1 MALIEIG
8 RRNYLLYLV
17 LPHPVKMALLSRA
30 SRAKLDVINRLFNET
45 VYSGEGASNYD
56 QIHRYA
62 EAEQHD
68 HPCRTLIEDVW
79 APEGYGRA
87 LDLGAG
93 SGYFTTMIARRAK
106 SVIAIEPV
114 ADMQRTLRARCAAQG
129 VHNVEVLETSVFD
142 LRAHVPDRSIDSA
155 LILQSLHHFHRRDEV
170 FAALGAVV
178 RPGGRLF
185 LVEPHHNTRRAAR
198 LFRAYLADYR
208 ALAFKSDERNWATHD
223 FLTRR
228 EIRSLCG
235 RGGFED
241 VRITGYWIPFS
252 RRILPDPRSRFR
264 TERLLGVIPGLRHFA
279 AVLAVEARRSN
290 RVVT

>member
-8 RRNYLLYLV
+8 SRNYLLFLV
-17 LPHPVKMALLSRA
+17 LPHPVKMAFLSET
-30 SRAKLDVINRLFNET
+30 SRTKLDTINQLFNET
-45 VYSGEGASNYD
+45 AYSGEGASNYD

-62 EAEQHD
+62 EAEQHE
-68 HPCRTLIEDVW
+68 HPCRTLIEEVW

-106 SVIAIEPV
+106 SVLAAEPV
-114 ADMQRTLRARCAAQG
+114 PDMQRTLRARCRAEG
-129 VHNVEVLETSVFD
+129 VNNVEVLETSVFG
-142 LRAHVPDRSIDSA
+142 LREHVPDRSIDSA
-155 LILQSLHHFHRRDEV
+155 LILQSLHHLHRREEV
-170 FAALGAVV
+170 FAALGVV
-178 RPGGRLF
+178 FRPGGRLF

-198 LFRAYLADYR
+198 LFRAYIAEYR
-208 ALAFKSDERNWATHD
+208 KPAFRSDERNWATHD

-228 EIRSLCG
+228 EIRALCR

-252 RRILPDPRSRFR
+252 RRILPDPRRRFR

-279 AVLAVEARRSN
+279 AVLAVEARRSG
-290 RVVT
+290 RVVA